1 MSVFD
6 PAERLDLTSGSVARP
21 LAALAVPVVLTS
33 LLQTLYNLTDT
44 LVVGQ
49 YDATALAGLTF
60 SFPIVFLFTALGSGV
75 SITGRVL
82 VAQYEGAGRGD
93 DARFAAGQT
102 LVFAVGV
109 GVAVAA
115 VGLPTMPLLL
125 AAAGAEG
132 AVLAGATAYLRFV
145 LAGLPLL
152 LVAFVF
158 SALLQG
164 YGDAVTPFLVVLG
177 SVLLNAVLDPL
188 LVFGLGPVPELG
200 LRGAA
205 IATLGA
211 RGAAAAV
218 GVWLLVSGR
227 TGLRVS
233 LRDLRPDPTFLRR
246 VVRVGVPA
254 SLETTTIAISVTA
267 MLFVVGQF
275 DEAVVAGF
283 GVGER
288 VLSLMFLPSIG
299 LATAATT
306 MVGQNLGADEPG
318 RAHRTA
324 RVAVGAAFV
333 GLTAVGLLVAL
344 VAPTLAGVFSPDPPV
359 VAVAADFLL
368 VVGPTF
374 GAEAALRVYGGLF
387 RGAGRTTLAL
397 AVTGTVF
404 LPVRIGLALALVDLA
419 AVGPRGVWLA
429 YAGSAVIGA
438 VGAAVVARTVEWA
451 RPIVDDQSRAT

>member
-1 MSVFD
+1 VRLFD
-6 PAERLDLTSGSVARP
+6 PAQRLDLTSGSVVRP
-21 LAALAVPVVLTS
+21 LAWLAVPVLLTS

-49 YDATALAGLTF
+49 YDSTALAGLTF

-82 VAQYEGAGRGD
+82 VAQYEGAGRP
-93 DARFAAGQT
+93 DASQFAAGQT
-102 LVFAVGV
+102 LVFAIAV
-109 GVAVAA
+109 GVAVAV
-115 VGLPTMPLLL
+115 VGLPAVPPLL

-132 AVLAGATAYLRFV
+132 AVLDGATAYLRLI

-164 YGDAVTPFLVVLG
+164 HGDAVTPFLVVLG
-177 SVLLNAVLDPL
+177 SVVLNAILDPV

-205 IATLGA
+205 FATLGA
-211 RGAAAAV
+211 RGVAAV
-218 GVWLLVSGR
+218 AGVGILLTGT
-227 TGLRVS
+227 TGLRVT
-233 LRDLRPDPTFLRR
+233 LADLRPDPTFLRR

-275 DEAVVAGF
+275 DESVVAGF

-288 VLSLMFLPSIG
+288 VLSLMFLPSVG

-306 MVGQNLGADEPG
+306 MVGQNLGAGKRD
-318 RAHRTA
+318 RAHRA
-324 RVAVGAAFV
+324 AQVSIAVALV
-333 GLTAVGLLVAL
+333 GLTAVGLVVA
-344 VAPTLAGVFSPDPPV
+344 VAAPAVARVFSPDPAV

-368 VVGPTF
+368 IVGPTF
-374 GAEAALRVYGGLF
+374 GAEAALRVYGGVF
-387 RGAGRTTLAL
+387 RGAGRTPLAL

-404 LPVRIGLALALVDLA
+404 LPIRLGIALVLVEA
-419 AVGPRGVWLA
+419 TAVGPRGIWLA
-429 YAGSAVIGA
+429 YAASAILGA
-438 VGAAVVARTVEWA
+438 IGAAVVARVVDWA
-451 RPIVDDQSRAT
+451 RPIVDDRSSAG